1 MAADRGHRPDFDV
14 SLAALRAIAEP
25 TRLRIV
31 ALLQHGECSVTDL
44 CEILGQSQPRISR
57 HLRLLHEAGV
67 ITRHREGT
75 WAFHR
80 LANTPALSPLI
91 AAAIPDR
98 EDHTLRIDLERLGEV
113 RVRRAAAADDHF
125 AAVAP
130 LWDTERSLLVGD
142 DIIEA
147 RLLNT
152 VGEGP
157 FDTVVDVGTGTGRML
172 ELLAQRAR
180 RLIGLDANHTMLSVA
195 RANLERAGIHHAE
208 LHHGDLHNPP
218 VGVDGGDLVIVHQV
232 LHHLDDPD
240 RSLTHIARLVRP
252 GGRLVIVDLAPH
264 SDEKMRTHH
273 AHRRLGFS
281 TEQIDGWLAEAGCTE
296 PTVDTLRPESGTT
309 DRLTVMIWTAERL
322 AEASESRR

>member
-1 MAADRGHRPDFDV
+1 MASDPAQRPDFDS
-14 SLAALRAIAEP
+14 SLSALRAIAEP

-31 ALLQHGECSVTDL
+31 ALLRHGECSVSDL

-57 HLRLLHEAGV
+57 HLRLLHESGV

-80 LANTPALSPLI
+80 LANSPTLAPLI
-91 AAAIPDR
+91 AAATPDH
-98 EDHTLRIDLERLGEV
+98 DDQTLRIDLERLGEV
-113 RVRRAAAADDHF
+113 RVRRAAAAHDHF
-125 AAVAP
+125 AAIAP
-130 LWDTERSLLVGD
+130 LWDTERSLLVED

-172 ELLAQRAR
+172 ELLADRAN
-180 RLIGLDANHTMLSVA
+180 RLIGLDTNHSMLSVA
-195 RANLERAGIHHAE
+195 RANLDRAGIHHAE

-218 VGVDGGDLVIVHQV
+218 AGIDGGDLVIVHQV

-240 RSLTHIARLVRP
+240 RSLTHISRLVRP

-264 SDEKMRTHH
+264 NDEKMRTRH

-281 TEQIDGWLAEAGCTE
+281 TEQIDGWLAEAGCSE
-296 PTVDTLRPESGTT
+296 PTVDTLRPAAGSTE
-309 DRLTVMIWTAERL
+309 RLTVMIWTAQRL
-322 AEASESRR
+322 TETSESRR